1 MHAISP
7 DELVDPLVLSK
18 ILDRALFR
26 LSNSRL
32 RIAAAQVA
40 KALSLHESDL
50 ARLRSLWRKPE
61 TASRLHLP
69 HLYIVVRYLFRR
81 HPTLK
86 AWQRSDGSID
96 VRLLRR
102 NGKRT
107 ITSGGL
113 PDLPVLRQ
121 KTPRPGTTKW
131 FMLHAE

>member
-7 DELVDPLVLSK
+7 DELADPLVLSK
-18 ILDRALFR
+18 ILDKALFR

-40 KALSLHESDL
+40 RALSIHESDL
-50 ARLRSLWRKPE
+50 ARLRNLWRKPE
-61 TASRLHLP
+61 TASRLRLS

-86 AWQRSDGSID
+86 LWQRSDGSIE
-96 VRLLRR
+96 VRLLQR
-102 NGKRT
+102 NGNRT
-107 ITSGGL
+107 IASGGH
-113 PDLPVLRQ
+113 PELPVLRP